1 MKKTSCTLAFDI
13 GHSSIGWAVMK
24 ADKPAPE
31 APEML
36 GCGSVTFP
44 ADDCLASSRRDFRRS
59 RRHARSTRQRIHR
72 IKELLLH
79 LGVLSDQELNE
90 VGHPAPFLLAAQAIS
105 HGRILSWIELWHVM
119 RWYAHNR
126 GYDGNRRWSKHAEE
140 DSEDSKKEA
149 IAREQLAKY
158 GTETMAETLCAIL
171 KLDPT
176 KELDKLTHE
185 TPAYKTLGAAYP
197 RSIVQNEVLTL
208 LGHLKGELPHLD
220 QKFIDTLIAP
230 DDKRDEPTWNTIP
243 VSSIKLPKRY
253 CGGLLFGQL
262 IPRFDNRIIAR
273 CPISGEKAPN
283 KSCIDFLRYRWA
295 MLVANIKSDGKP
307 LSAEQRQH
315 LNSVMKQHG
324 AITSTELHKEVT
336 QLTGSDKN
344 NIKASFEI
352 HPDSQD
358 ALVLDPAIAYGNN
371 TRSAIAPYWKH
382 LPTTVRKKA
391 QGRWKK
397 GHTISIQWMFE
408 QILQANENDSML
420 SNAVDTAWDKDQA
433 SKKPKYKSRDQLLNR
448 NFAPKPISGRAPYS
462 RATMRLATD
471 FVFTTNQHPTAEG
484 GPLYRSQEI
493 RDREQNTPI
502 DKLTNN
508 HLVRHRL
515 KILLKLTDDI
525 LAEYTED
532 QGEHISHI
540 LVEVARDLQ
549 EFSGLS
555 AKEMSRELNDRLR
568 HFKDA
573 VDHLQKY
580 APNLPLTGSLIRK
593 CRIAMDLDWY
603 CPFTGKRF
611 DPQELP
617 QLDREHIIPY
627 SLRPTNALYALVLT
641 WPEVNRMKGKLT
653 AREFIKKYEAQTV
666 EGKSTLTLFT
676 LKQYDTFVSKLSI
689 KGHTDD
695 MRRKRRRR
703 ALLAIDQYEQ
713 KDLGFTEGSL
723 TQTSHL
729 NRLSA
734 RQLGKRLPNAVITSI
749 PGQVTAEVRKAWNL
763 MGTLA
768 KACPEILMPSIQ
780 QLEAKATQKAQAA
793 IKKALK
799 KGAELSDDDQQGIIE
814 TFIDEIPQPAKDLAG
829 STKPKADIRGL
840 THLHHALDAATLAL
854 THHYL
859 PKGSN
864 GSIWQAL
871 VKRNKSPQDWAI
883 LLALGVFKK
892 DAQGRNGLQDI
903 PKEVKNQLADKLA
916 ECRVVQHIPAD
927 MTGVKA
933 ELNTWRVKHIEGKGS
948 SALVSLQQ
956 RTSEIGKD
964 GKRVITQKKKKERAG
979 KLLGL
984 HPEGGIGKL
993 KKLKGALIISDNY
1006 GLALDPEPT
1015 IIPFH
1020 KVWHRIQA
1028 LKKRNGNKPVR
1039 ILRNGMLIS
1048 ISTNPPRSS
1057 QDYSGVWKIVS
1068 IKNNKTGP
1076 ALDVIRPSY
1085 VKAQNGVNW
1094 SGMNKS
1100 IQPFLDAGLKIIPPT
1115 LTGISKG

>member
-1 MKKTSCTLAFDI
+1 MKNSKLTISFDI

-24 ADKPAPE
+24 VKKPAPE
-31 APEML
+31 APEIL

-59 RRHARSTRQRIHR
+59 RRHARSTRQRIQR

-79 LGVLSDQELNE
+79 LGVLSEQELDD
-90 VGHPAPFLLAAQAIS
+90 VGHPAPFLLAAQGIS
-105 HGRILSWIELWHVM
+105 HGRSLSWLELWHVI

-149 IAREQLAKY
+149 IAREQLGKY

-171 KLDPT
+171 KLDL
-176 KELDKLTHE
+176 KQESSKFTHE

-208 LGHLKGELPHLD
+208 LSQLKGKLPNLD
-220 QKFIDTLIAP
+220 QNFIDTLIAP
-230 DDKRDEPTWNTIP
+230 DDKRDKPTWNTIP
-243 VSSIKLPKRY
+243 VPSIKLPKRY

-262 IPRFDNRIIAR
+262 IPRFDNRIIAS
-273 CPISGEKAPN
+273 CPITGEKVPN
-283 KSCIDFLRYRWA
+283 KACIDFLRFRWA
-295 MLVANIKSDGKP
+295 MLVANIKADEKP

-315 LNSVMKQHG
+315 LNAVMKQRG
-324 AITSTELHKEVT
+324 ALTSSELNKEVT

-358 ALVLDPAIAYGNN
+358 ALILDPALAYANN

-382 LPTTVRKKA
+382 LPTIIQKRA

-397 GHTISIQWMFE
+397 GHTVSVQWMFD
-408 QILQANENDSML
+408 QISKANEDDSML
-420 SNAVDTAWDKDQA
+420 NTAVDIIWDKDQA
-433 SKKPKYKSRDQLLNR
+433 SKKSKYQSRDQLLSR
-448 NFAPKPISGRAPYS
+448 NFAPKPLSGRAPYS
-462 RATMRLATD
+462 RSTMRIATD
-471 FVFTTNQHPTAEG
+471 FIFTTDQHPTAEG
-484 GPLYRSQEI
+484 CPLYRSKKI

-502 DKLTNN
+502 DELTNN
-508 HLVRHRL
+508 HLIRHRL

-525 LAEYTED
+525 LAEYAEN
-532 QGEHISHI
+532 QGQNINHI

-555 AKEMSRELNDRLR
+555 AKEMTRELNGRLR

-573 VDHLQKY
+573 VDHLQEY

-593 CRIAMDLDWY
+593 CRIAMDLDWH

-611 DPQELP
+611 DPQDLDK
-617 QLDREHIIPY
+617 LDREHIIPY

-666 EGKSTLTLFT
+666 EGKSTLTLYT
-676 LKQYDTFVSKLSI
+676 LKQYDTFVSKLNT

-695 MRRKRRRR
+695 MRRKKRRK
-703 ALLAIDQYEQ
+703 ALLSIDQYEQ

-734 RQLGKRLPNAVITSI
+734 RQLGKRLPEAVVTSI

-780 QLEAKATQKAQAA
+780 QLEEEATKKAKAIITKE
-793 IKKALK
+793 LK
-799 KGAELSDDDQQGIIE
+799 KGADLSDHDQRGIIE
-814 TFIDEIPQPAKDLAG
+814 TFIDDISQTAKDLANT
-829 STKPKADIRGL
+829 TKPKAAIREL

-871 VKRNKSPQDWAI
+871 VKRNKSPQDWAV

-892 DAQGRNGLQDI
+892 GTQGKNGLQDI
-903 PKEVKNQLADKLA
+903 PKEVKNQLAEKLA

-956 RTSEIGKD
+956 RSSEIGKD
-964 GKRVITQKKKKERAG
+964 GKRVITQKEKTERAG

-993 KKLKGALIISDNY
+993 KKLKGALIISENY
-1006 GLALDPEPT
+1006 GLALEPEPT

-1020 KVWHRIQA
+1020 KVWHRIQDF
-1028 LKKRNGNKPVR
+1028 KKQNGNKPVR
-1039 ILRNGMLIS
+1039 ILRNGMLIR
-1048 ISTNPPRSS
+1048 ILTNPPRSS

-1068 IKNNKTGP
+1068 VKNNKTGP
-1076 ALDVIRPSY
+1076 ALDIIRPGY
-1085 VKAQNGVNW
+1085 IKAQNGVAW
-1094 SGMNKS
+1094 SGMNKT
-1100 IQPFLDAGLKIIPPT
+1100 IQPFLDAGLEIVDPK
-1115 LTGISKG
+1115 LTGINKD